1 MSTEKTLVLVKPDG
15 VARGLVGEVIAR
27 IEAKGYKISAL
38 RMMQA
43 DRALLEKHYAEH
55 QGKPFFEPLVEFMLS
70 GDTVALKVE
79 GHRVIEGFR
88 SLAGATD
95 PTVAAPGTIRGDLGR
110 DWGLKVQQNLVHGS
124 DSPESAARELVEET
138 GWQAGKIELL
148 LIGPTNNGKSMIVEK
163 FRRTHPASSDAD
175 QEHIPVLV
183 VQMPSEPSVI
193 RFYVALLA
201 AMGAPLRPRPRLPE
215 MEQLAL
221 ALLRKVGV
229 RMLVIDELHNVLAGN
244 SVNRRE
250 FLNLLRFLGNELRI
264 PLVGVGTRDAYLA
277 IRSDDQLE
285 NRFEPMMLPLW
296 EANDDCCSLL
306 ASFAASLPLRRP
318 SPIATPDMARYLL
331 TRSEGTIGELAHL
344 LMAAAVAAL
353 ESGEE
358 AINHRTLSMADYT
371 GPGERRRQFERELM

>member
-1 MSTEKTLVLVKPDG
+1 MDEYPIIDLSHLLQAAQG
-15 VARGLVGEVIAR
+15 LARLPADER
-27 IEAKGYKISAL
+27 IQRL
-38 RMMQA
+38 RA
-43 DRALLEKHYAEH
+43 DRWIGYPRAVEALNRLETLYAWPNK
-55 QGKPFFEPLVEFMLS
+55 QRMP
-70 GDTVALKVE
+70 
-79 GHRVIEGFR
+79 
-88 SLAGATD
+88 
-95 PTVAAPGTIRGDLGR
+95 
-110 DWGLKVQQNLVHGS
+110 N
-124 DSPESAARELVEET
+124 
-138 GWQAGKIELL
+138 LL
-148 LIGPTNNGKSMIVEK
+148 LVGPTNNGKSMIVEK
-163 FRRTHPASSDAD
+163 FRRTHPASADAD

-264 PLVGVGTRDAYLA
+264 PLVGVGTRGAYLV

-285 NRFEPMMLPLW
+285 NRFEPMMLPVW

-306 ASFAASLPLRRP
+306 ASFTASLPLRRP
-318 SPIATPDMARYLL
+318 SSIATLDMARYLL
-331 TRSEGTIGELAHL
+331 TRCEGTIGELAHL
-344 LMAAAVAAL
+344 LMAAAVAAV

-371 GPGERRRQFERELM
+371 GPSERRRQFERELM

>member
-1 MSTEKTLVLVKPDG
+1 MEEYPIIDLSHLMP
-15 VARGLVGEVIAR
+15 VAQGLAR
-27 IEAKGYKISAL
+27 LPADERIHRL
-38 RMMQA
+38 RA
-43 DRALLEKHYAEH
+43 DRWIGYPRAVEALNRLEALYAWPNK
-55 QGKPFFEPLVEFMLS
+55 QRMP
-70 GDTVALKVE
+70 
-79 GHRVIEGFR
+79 
-88 SLAGATD
+88 
-95 PTVAAPGTIRGDLGR
+95 
-110 DWGLKVQQNLVHGS
+110 N
-124 DSPESAARELVEET
+124 
-138 GWQAGKIELL
+138 LL
-148 LIGPTNNGKSMIVEK
+148 LVGPTNNGKSMIVEK

-264 PLVGVGTRDAYLA
+264 PLVGVGTRCLLGD
-277 IRSDDQLE
+277 
-285 NRFEPMMLPLW
+285 PLGRPVGK
-296 EANDDCCSLL
+296 
-306 ASFAASLPLRRP
+306 PLRADDAAGVGGQRRLLLTAGQLRGFAP
-318 SPIATPDMARYLL
+318 AAATSSIATLDMARYLL

-344 LMAAAVAAL
+344 LMAAAVAAV
-353 ESGEE
+353 ESGE

-371 GPGERRRQFERELM
+371 GPSERRRQFERELM